1 MGNTIGSSSSPVKQ
15 DVPETWSTSFTE
27 GDTAAHNFE
36 VTGFS
41 LLDGMGAGNFVS
53 SSTFF
58 VGGCEW
64 DITFYPDGWKA
75 GGGAHASA
83 YLRLC
88 NGELGLQT
96 NYTLSLLG
104 KDGQVF
110 VQGSIE
116 HTFQSAGIFW
126 GFEHFVQKSKLRRL
140 LSDNEDCVTIRCVL
154 TVMRKHDT
162 LAIPAPPSN
171 LQEDFARMLKDE
183 EGADVTFIV
192 GDKSFRAH
200 RHVLAARSPA
210 FRAELLDPTKDDPT
224 KPVKVDDM
232 DPVIFEALLYFMYTD
247 TLPHGCDLE
256 KSVTLQHLF
265 IVGVRYGLD
274 RLATMCEGKLCQN
287 INEQT
292 VATALT
298 LAEWYDRVHLKNACI
313 AFVSSQD
320 VLDAM
325 KETNGFKHLMT
336 RYPGVMVDILKQN
349 LPSSIGVRKQVVRM
363 QRGRT
368 PISRN
373 MKRRASRVRHAVLPS
388 VCVLVLAC
396 GFALGLRPGAG
407 LGWLLFP
414 HPQRLLTSQPML
426 GFL

>member
-1 MGNTIGSSSSPVKQ
+1 MAFSRVTLVYCQFNAISKLWRKTYSRRNKTENIFVERQ

-36 VTGFS
+36 VTGLS

-116 HTFQSAGIFW
+116 HTFQSAGMFW

-210 FRAELLDPTKDDPT
+210 FRAELLDPTKADPT

-256 KSVTLQHLF
+256 KSATLQHLF

-287 INEQT
+287 INEHT

-349 LPSSIGVRKQVVRM
+349 LPSSIGRC
-363 QRGRT
+363 
-368 PISRN
+368 I
-373 MKRRASRVRHAVLPS
+373 
-388 VCVLVLAC
+388 
-396 GFALGLRPGAG
+396 
-407 LGWLLFP
+407 
-414 HPQRLLTSQPML
+414 
-426 GFL
+426 